1 MSQAGIINTTSGPVP
16 PAVPTQF
23 TANDGTIGIPVANNL
38 NLLARDTTE
47 DNDDGIQTTADPN
60 NGDNYY
66 VELTNRLQGT
76 ASVTGAVTGDI
87 ITFALSASASV
98 YRFEFKVTGRDTASG
113 DGVGYSVFASVR
125 TDGAA
130 ATVIESPFYDADE
143 DNSLS
148 TALIDVVA
156 SGNSIILQ
164 ATGVAG
170 QTINYSAVGY
180 YVVV

>member
-1 MSQAGIINTTSGPVP
+1 MSNAFLRTTAGNMPPV
-16 PAVPTQF
+16 VPTQF
-23 TANDGTIGIPVANNL
+23 TADDGTIGIPAGNNL
-38 NLLARDTTE
+38 NIFSQDTIE
-47 DNDDGIQTTADPN
+47 DNDNGIQTTADPN

-113 DGVGYSVFASVR
+113 DGIGYTVFASVR

-143 DNSLS
+143 DASL
-148 TALIDVVA
+148 AGAMIDVVA